1 MNSIRG
7 VLAAGLVV
15 CAGVA
20 HAEIANGKVKI
31 GVMTDLSGG
40 YEQNSGNGS
49 VEAARMAAE
58 EMGNKVNGAAIEII
72 AGDHQNKPD
81 IGASVA
87 SRWFDVDKV
96 DAVTDLVNS
105 AVAFAVL

>member
-15 CAGVA
+15 CAGAA

-40 YEQNSGNGS
+40 Y
-49 VEAARMAAE
+49 
-58 EMGNKVNGAAIEII
+58 
-72 AGDHQNKPD
+72 
-81 IGASVA
+81 
-87 SRWFDVDKV
+87 
-96 DAVTDLVNS
+96 
-105 AVAFAVL
+105 